1 MKARHVQTLFL
12 AFVTLTVI
20 LAPQAQERTAA
31 GATETQMN
39 WSTLNTK
46 VTSANTKADAVN
58 TRVDQVVVCGRK
70 GMVYAP
76 GQAGADA
83 QGCIVSKLDSTYVNM
98 LNDINSNITNI
109 NSCAANGSVYNRSAH
124 SCSPI
129 KMPDPATLNIGT
141 YNQTLCVRGGTHTV
155 VSSCP
160 GGQRLLGCGGGPG
173 DQDESHEY
181 WVLMPD
187 FAANRCIGY
196 VGNPRCYDDGWSRTI
211 VSAVCYRP

>member
-1 MKARHVQTLFL
+1 MKIILL
-12 AFVTLTVI
+12 A
-20 LAPQAQERTAA
+20 LAALSLITAAFAQERTAA
-31 GATETQMN
+31 GTVENQMS
-39 WSTLNTK
+39 WSALNTK
-46 VTSANTKADAVN
+46 IATANSKADAVN
-58 TRVDQVVVCGRK
+58 SRVEQVVVCGRK
-70 GMVYAP
+70 GMLYAP
-76 GQAGADA
+76 GQAGADG
-83 QGCIVSKLDSTYVNM
+83 QGCVVSKLDSSYVNM
-98 LNDINSNITNI
+98 LNDINSNLTNI

-124 SCSPI
+124 SCLPV

-141 YNQTLCVRGGTHTV
+141 YNQTLCTRGGTHTV